1 MTDSMTVNPY
11 RNTDGSFRSH
21 TQKESS
27 QNNPIF
33 TKEFE
38 SQLSRQ
44 SNTNKTN
51 SIGTISNIKKADI
64 ETLFKQVKQ
73 VAKEELEAL
82 NIENKE
88 LKQADYYNKTID
100 TIMDIPIEVKIDRDE
115 VNTAIL
121 YNRMGI
127 SFLDIKRLEV
137 RMELLSLAKSEIEE
151 SAKKGGIRK
160 DEAQK
165 LTAKVENN
173 MQKMIE
179 QKQNLLNGNKL
190 TVNEQLLFGKLPA
203 GNNINL

>member
-21 TQKESS
+21 AQKEST
-27 QNNPIF
+27 QNSTIF

-38 SQLSRQ
+38 SQLSHQ
-44 SNTNKTN
+44 TNTNKTD

-73 VAKEELEAL
+73 VAKKELEAL
-82 NIENKE
+82 NIEDKE
-88 LKQADYYNKTID
+88 LKQADYFNKTID

-151 SAKKGGIRK
+151 SARKGGIRK

-165 LTAKVENN
+165 LTAKVESN

>member
-1 MTDSMTVNPY
+1 MTVNPY